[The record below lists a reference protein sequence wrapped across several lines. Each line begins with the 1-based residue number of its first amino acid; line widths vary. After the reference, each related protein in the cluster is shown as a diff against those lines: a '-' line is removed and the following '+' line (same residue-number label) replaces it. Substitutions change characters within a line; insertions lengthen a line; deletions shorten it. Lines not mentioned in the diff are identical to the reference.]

1 MHVGVWTSLPVRNNQ
16 TWVHFHQNLSIFVI
30 FQDFFQY
37 SWASSR
43 LFVNTLNKNTT
54 VKTGN
59 FSRGCWAFCSLHFAA
74 EKNLRL
80 SFPHRRKELCLLVK
94 KVLMNHIVSWARR
107 EGGAAD
113 ETRHRLDG
121 PAPSGLWVTEL
132 RVDDQCQTRS
142 SVLFTHTHTGK
153 NVFTMVFNWAV
164 QQFGWSLFILRPSAG
179 LLKVFTLFRDSAGAT
194 VKEEWVFGSEEH
206 RQNHL

>member
-1 MHVGVWTSLPVRNNQ
+1 MHVWGLDIV
-16 TWVHFHQNLSIFVI
+16 TWASP
-30 FQDFFQY
+30 DFFQY
-37 SWASSR
+37 SWASS
-43 LFVNTLNKNTT
+43 LFCFNTLNKNTT
-54 VKTGN
+54 VKRKT
-59 FSRGCWAFCSLHFAA
+59 SHEAA
-74 EKNLRL
+74 ERSVICTLLQRKTCV

-94 KVLMNHIVSWARR
+94 KVFDESHRQLSEERRRCCRWNPTPAGWSRTIWTLGDWAEGWWSVS
-107 EGGAAD
+107 D
-113 ETRHRLDG
+113 PIICTVH
-121 PAPSGLWVTEL
+121 
-132 RVDDQCQTRS
+132 
-142 SVLFTHTHTGK
+142 THTHTQE